1 MIEFFIA
8 KKQMLDRKKQS
19 LISILGI
26 MIGVIVLTVSIGI
39 SNGLDKNMIQGVLSI
54 NSHILYQPS
63 SPIENYKELKD
74 EIEKIPG
81 VKGVVSSIPIQGI
94 IKYQNENR
102 EYIAGVKI
110 QGFDLESTITAMDL
124 DKKILLGEI
133 DTKPNTVLI
142 GEELSINL
150 GAFVGDT
157 VTLISPDGKEN
168 RLLVSGIFR
177 TGYYDYDLNVIMI
190 NLKTAQYM
198 SYLGEAT
205 SEFNIMLDDPYDA
218 DKISKELFEKH
229 GITTRTWGELNRNLL
244 SALSLEK
251 TVMIIVFSLII
262 VIAGFVVWSTL
273 NMIVR
278 EKIKDIGI
286 LRAMGF
292 PKQSIMKIYLMQGLS
307 LGSIGIFLGIIIS
320 LGILWYIKN
329 YSIPGVSSIYYIQ
342 KVPIEISIKEIIVI
356 IFSNFAI
363 LFLSSILPA
372 YRAASLETQEA
383 LKYE

>member
-26 MIGVIVLTVSIGI
+26 MIGVTVLTVSIGI

-142 GEELSINL
+142 GEELAVNL

-157 VTLISPDGKEN
+157 VTLISPDGKEI
-168 RLLVSGIFR
+168 RLVVSGIFR

-205 SEFNIMLDDPYDA
+205 SEFNIILDDPYDA
-218 DKISKELFEKH
+218 DKISKELFKKH

-292 PKQSIMKIYLMQGLS
+292 PKQSIMRIYLMQGLS

>member
-26 MIGVIVLTVSIGI
+26 LIGVVVLTVSIGI

-63 SPIENYKELKD
+63 SSIKDYKELKE

-81 VKGVVSSIPIQGI
+81 VKGVVSNISIQGI
-94 IKYQNENR
+94 VKYKNVNK
-102 EYIAGVKI
+102 EYISGVKI
-110 QGFDLESTITAMDL
+110 QGFDLESTIKSMDL
-124 DKKILLGEI
+124 DKKILQGKI

-157 VTLISPDGKEN
+157 ITVISPDGKDIK
-168 RLLVSGIFR
+168 LVISGIFR

-190 NLKTAQYM
+190 NLKTAQYI
-198 SYLGEAT
+198 SYLGDT
-205 SEFNIMLDDPYDA
+205 ISEFNIMLNNPYNA
-218 DKISKELFEKH
+218 DKISKELLEKH
-229 GITTRTWGELNRNLL
+229 GIITRTWGELNRNLL

-262 VIAGFVVWSTL
+262 IIAGFVVWSTL

-286 LRAMGF
+286 LRAIGF
-292 PKQSIMKIYLMQGLS
+292 SKKSIMKIYLMQGLS

-329 YSIPGVSSIYYIQ
+329 YSIPGISSIYYIQ
-342 KVPIEISIKEIIVI
+342 KIPIEISIKEIIIIVI
-356 IFSNFAI
+356 SNFVI